1 MTTAAP
7 DILVPSFDSPQRKSP
22 LVVATFN
29 LSATIIG
36 GGVLSLPY
44 AFSKTGLLLGIL
56 LMVIA
61 AVITERSLYLL
72 CLCSRLTGATTYGE
86 VGEAAFGPWM
96 EYFISGV
103 LGIFLV
109 FVIIAYMVLAQDI
122 WSSLVE
128 IAARLETPP
137 NKELVLVA
145 IVILISPFLVQG
157 TLHALRFN
165 CYIGFSSVSI
175 LCLALVHH
183 AWISTNNYILWWSD
197 DLEDIL
203 IAFPIITLSF
213 LSIFNVLPIQN
224 ALLRPT
230 RSRTLFAI
238 DGAMLSCFVLTTIF
252 GVAGFLFAGGATD
265 GNILNNCDSSG
276 SDMFLFLGKVGC
288 GVTVVL
294 AMPMMLLPCRASLLE
309 VLDVL
314 VNGPHK
320 TPVEV
325 EEEESEALLKSGG
338 HRKDN
343 EYGSIEQNSTN
354 GDDATTGDQKRH
366 DAKISI
372 TDNTVV
378 HYVATVSIVITC
390 YMVAINVPGVAI
402 VWSVIGCFMAYTL
415 SFILPCACYL
425 KIQKRYPGHSLTS
438 KTWVWFSWILLI
450 ASVVASVACT
460 FETISRLLLV

>member
-1 MTTAAP
+1 MTAAP
-7 DILVPSFDSPQRKSP
+7 DILVPPVDSPQRKSP

-44 AFSKTGLLLGIL
+44 AFSKTGLLLGIV
-56 LMVIA
+56 LMMIA

-72 CLCSRLTGATTYGE
+72 CLCSRLTGATSYGE

-137 NKELVLVA
+137 NKDLVLVA
-145 IVILISPFLVQG
+145 IVILITPFLVQG

-183 AWISTNNYILWWSD
+183 AWVSTNSYILWWSN

-230 RSRTLFAI
+230 RSRILLAI
-238 DGAMLSCFVLTTIF
+238 DGAMMSCFVLTTVF
-252 GVAGFLFAGGATD
+252 GVAGFLFAGEATD

-276 SDMFLFLGKVGC
+276 SDLFLFLGKVGC

-320 TPVEV
+320 TPVEK
-325 EEEESEALLKSGG
+325 EEEESQALLKSGSG
-338 HRKDN
+338 GGDDD
-343 EYGSIEQNSTN
+343 EYGSIPPEENPTIS
-354 GDDATTGDQKRH
+354 DDASTRDQKRQRR
-366 DAKISI
+366 KISI
-372 TDNTVV
+372 TDNTTV
-378 HYVATVSIVITC
+378 HYISTLLIVITC

-402 VWSVIGCFMAYTL
+402 VWSIIGCFMGYVL

-438 KTWVWFSWILLI
+438 KSWVWFSWILLI
-450 ASVVASVACT
+450 ASAVASVACT
-460 FETISRLLLV
+460 IETITTLV